1 MTTTN
6 RRQILGGIA
15 MGAAGLVAARTAGA
29 AAGEGAHAAGH
40 DVSPAT
46 PGQGEKVVPHRKE
59 EPIEFKYSIDS
70 GEPKITS
77 GGWARE
83 ATVHQLKLS
92 TGIAGVHMYLN
103 PGASREL
110 HWHAIAAEWAYILDG
125 HCQTTVI
132 DPNGTTEVLNFGP
145 GDLWF
150 FPRGHGH
157 SIQTLGTEPCHFI
170 LAFDNGNFSEHGT
183 FSITDWT
190 SLIDPT
196 VLAQNFGVP
205 ASTFE
210 RFPKG
215 ETYIMQGKVIPLDS
229 PQAQE
234 YNDNISPNTHRFK
247 LMQQKPIHDFP
258 GGTVH
263 LATINEFPMSSTMA
277 GGIMKLKPGALR
289 ELHWHPN
296 ANEWQYYAKGHARV
310 TLFGSGGRMTQADF
324 APGDVAYIPQ
334 GYGHSVQ
341 NIGSE
346 ECEIVLTFDNG
357 HYQEISISEWI
368 ATSPPHLLANNFG
381 VEESVFQNFP
391 KKQVYIAN
399 PKV

>member
-1 MTTTN
+1 MTTAN
-6 RRQILGGIA
+6 RRQILGGLA
-15 MGAAGLVAARTAGA
+15 LGAASLLAPKTSEAATTGGVAP
-29 AAGEGAHAAGH
+29 AHAAGH
-40 DVSPAT
+40 DVT
-46 PGQGEKVVPHRKE
+46 PGINGDTVVPHKKE
-59 EPIEFKYSIDS
+59 EPISFRYPIDTT
-70 GEPKITS
+70 EPKVTS

-83 ATVHQLKLS
+83 ATVHHFPIS

-125 HCQTTVI
+125 RCQTTII

-145 GDLWF
+145 GDIWF

-190 SLIDPT
+190 SLVDPK

-205 ASTFE
+205 ESTFAN
-210 RFPKG
+210 FPKG

-229 PQAQE
+229 PAAQE
-234 YNDNISPNTHRFK
+234 INDLISPNTHRYK
-247 LMQQKPIHDFP
+247 LMQQRPSRDFP

-263 LATINEFPMSSTMA
+263 LASVKEFPMSTTMT
-277 GGIMKLKPGALR
+277 GGIMKLQAGALR

-310 TLFGSGGRMTQADF
+310 TLFGSSGRMSTAEF
-324 APGDVAYIPQ
+324 GPGDVAYIPQ

-341 NIGSE
+341 NIGTE
-346 ECEIVLTFDNG
+346 ECEIVLTFDSGN
-357 HYQEISISEWI
+357 YQEISISEWI

-381 VEESVFQNFP
+381 VDESVFRNFP
-391 KKQVYIAN
+391 KQQVYIA
-399 PKV
+399 KA